1 MQNLLLC
8 TMYLVRSRVSGGF
21 GCLVPLYDI
30 EFHHLLLVFVMTTL
44 KRFLNSNWFILLLI
58 AVFALIGFSTV
69 LYGEFLY
76 DDLVL
81 IVDNHYIRSFS
92 NIPKFF
98 VSNVSRGANVLNTNL
113 YRPIVNIV
121 HTVIY
126 SMFELKVTAYHLTNI
141 GFHVL
146 NSFLAF
152 LLLRRLGFWK
162 IPCALAA
169 LIFVIHPIQSETV
182 AYMAGLPDVI
192 VTTFMFSGLLVF
204 LKGFEIEAGD
214 GFKRRR
220 MGLLGMS
227 ALLLVLA
234 FLTKELAVIFAP
246 LVLLFGLYK
255 FREFDES
262 DKTFFK
268 QCLAVFFA
276 MTGVY
281 LLLKFTVLDFTGGG
295 LGLGGDNASL
305 YIDNIGVRVI
315 TFFHMLPEYFRLIF
329 WPVHLFF
336 EKPTVAYAS
345 FFWPGII
352 GLLGLIGGCCLAVV
366 SYFKRRIFMFGF
378 GMFFIGLAPVCG
390 VLIPANFMYADH
402 WLYVPLVGVLVLYVA
417 SYGYLR
423 SKRSRAVFVAVS
435 LIIIA
440 LLTVR
445 IMDRN
450 RDWADP
456 VRFFENEIEY
466 YPSART
472 YNNLGYEY
480 FQVMKLRSA
489 VEFFYKAIEVDD
501 SFPHPHLHMGKFHYL
516 GGNTEEALNSF
527 YRALEIDPNHV
538 ATLMS
543 VKVVAEKLGRDDIAN
558 QIEALYQRI
567 QNGEYITFEDIPGRE
582 GF

>member
-1 MQNLLLC
+1 
-8 TMYLVRSRVSGGF
+8 
-21 GCLVPLYDI
+21 
-30 EFHHLLLVFVMTTL
+30 
-44 KRFLNSNWFILLLI
+44 
-58 AVFALIGFSTV
+58 
-69 LYGEFLY
+69 
-76 DDLVL
+76 
-81 IVDNHYIRSFS
+81 
-92 NIPKFF
+92 
-98 VSNVSRGANVLNTNL
+98 
-113 YRPIVNIV
+113 
-121 HTVIY
+121 
-126 SMFELKVTAYHLTNI
+126 
-141 GFHVL
+141 
-146 NSFLAF
+146 
-152 LLLRRLGFWK
+152 
-162 IPCALAA
+162 
-169 LIFVIHPIQSETV
+169 
-182 AYMAGLPDVI
+182 
-192 VTTFMFSGLLVF
+192 
-204 LKGFEIEAGD
+204 
-214 GFKRRR
+214 
-220 MGLLGMS
+220 
-227 ALLLVLA
+227 
-234 FLTKELAVIFAP
+234 
-246 LVLLFGLYK
+246 
-255 FREFDES
+255 
-262 DKTFFK
+262 
-268 QCLAVFFA
+268 
-276 MTGVY
+276 
-281 LLLKFTVLDFTGGG
+281 
-295 LGLGGDNASL
+295 
-305 YIDNIGVRVI
+305 
-315 TFFHMLPEYFRLIF
+315 
-329 WPVHLFF
+329 
-336 EKPTVAYAS
+336 
-345 FFWPGII
+345 
-352 GLLGLIGGCCLAVV
+352 
-366 SYFKRRIFMFGF
+366 MFGF